1 MKITSSAGE
10 DLKSS
15 SDTICPSTFRNLNAG
30 AFVPSGNI
38 VLGVRAMRLNS
49 FQNVT
54 LADQS
59 YFGSMNSSNPA
70 HRNNCRRDL
79 ACARPADRLFQ
90 PDHSI
95 ALPNEH
101 FIRTTCDRLSRPR
114 KNFANRFG

>member
-54 LADQS
+54 LADRS
-59 YFGSMNSSNPA
+59 FFGSMNSSNPA

-79 ACARPADRLFQ
+79 ARSGGADRFVQ
-90 PDHSI
+90 PGRSI
-95 ALPNEH
+95 TLANEQ
-101 FIRTTCDRLSRPR
+101 FICMICDQLS
-114 KNFANRFG
+114 